1 VKKVKVGIISFEH
14 MHAYSYA
21 ACLQRLLGAELVGIA
36 DEDPRRGLDAAYRFK
51 TPYYRDYQE
60 LLKQEL
66 DAVVVCSANA
76 RHRQHTEAAAQA
88 GKHVMVEK
96 PIATSLEDGRA
107 MIAACRA
114 AGVNLQIAFPSRFG
128 APTLRTK
135 QLLERGELGKI
146 RAMTGT
152 NHGRNPGGWFVD
164 PLLSGGGAVFDHTV
178 HILDL
183 MRWYTGEE
191 PVEVFCEMDK
201 LPAGPVI
208 DEIGLVMVK
217 FSCGSFGTIDTSW
230 CHPENYPTWGDAYL
244 RMVGDKGLLTLDLES
259 QASRLYSKAGASL
272 EYWGDDYDYGL
283 VAEFVASVREGRK
296 PAVTGEDGLAAT
308 AVALAAYE
316 AARTGRPV
324 RLDQPC

>member
-1 VKKVKVGIISFEH
+1 

-21 ACLQRLLGAELVGIA
+21 SCVQRLPGAELVGIA
-36 DEDPRRGLDAAYRFK
+36 DQDPRRGMDAAYRFR
-51 TPYYRDYQE
+51 TPYYRDYQD

-66 DAVVVCSANA
+66 DAVIICSANA
-76 RHRQHTEAAAQA
+76 RHREHTEAAAQA

-96 PIATSLEDGRA
+96 PIATSVADGQA
-107 MIAACRA
+107 MIDVCRK

-128 APTLRTK
+128 APTRRTK
-135 QLLERGELGKI
+135 ERLVAGDIGKI

-164 PLLSGGGAVFDHTV
+164 PALSGGGAVFDHTV

-183 MRWYTGEE
+183 MRWYTAEE

-201 LPAGPVI
+201 LPQDDII
-208 DEIGLVMVK
+208 DEFGLLMVK
-217 FSCGSFGTIDTSW
+217 FSGGSFGTIDTSW
-230 CHPENYPTWGDAYL
+230 CHPANYPVWGDAYL
-244 RMVGDKGLLTLDLES
+244 RLVGEKGLLTLDLES
-259 QASRLYSKAGASL
+259 QASRLYTQSSAGL
-272 EYWGDDYDYGL
+272 EYWGDDYDFGL
-283 VAEFVASVREGRK
+283 VAEFVASVREGRA
-296 PAVTGEDGLAAT
+296 PAVMGEDGLAAT

-324 RLDQPC
+324 RLLPLC